1 MIKRTITET
10 IYEYDEEGKITRK
23 IITETKEEDDNKP
36 MQFQYTTTPYITPE
50 RLINNDSI
58 TITHS
63 PTCHCCGYEE

>member
-10 IYEYDEEGKITRK
+10 IYEYDEEGKMTRK

-36 MQFQYTTTPYITPE
+36 MQFQYTTTPFITPE

-58 TITHS
+58 TTIHS

>member
-10 IYEYDEEGKITRK
+10 IYEYDEEGKMTRK

-36 MQFQYTTTPYITPE
+36 MQFQYTTTPFITPE

-58 TITHS
+58 TTIHS
-63 PTCHCCGYEE
+63 ATCHCCGCEE

>member
-23 IITETKEEDDNKP
+23 IITEIKEEDDNKP

-58 TITHS
+58 TTIHS
-63 PTCHCCGYEE
+63 STYHCCG

>member
-10 IYEYDEEGKITRK
+10 IYEYDEEGKMTRK

-58 TITHS
+58 TTIHS
-63 PTCHCCGYEE
+63 SNYHCCGYEE